1 MSEAKILLVDDE
13 NEFCVAVKKNL
24 EIMGNFKVFIA
35 NNGKEGLSLAESIR
49 PDVIIL
55 DIMMPGIDG
64 FEVLKKIKTNKN
76 TIAIPVIMLTARGD
90 EASKIK
96 AARLYDEA
104 YLTKPIE
111 ANDLKSKIEEVLKI
125 RGSK

>member
-1 MSEAKILLVDDE
+1 MEVIRIIYKKI
-13 NEFCVAVKKNL
+13 K
-24 EIMGNFKVFIA
+24 I
-35 NNGKEGLSLAESIR
+35 
-49 PDVIIL
+49 
-55 DIMMPGIDG
+55 
-64 FEVLKKIKTNKN
+64 KKIKTNKN